1 MCGEEGEVA
10 IPKRYAL
17 QANATILFY
26 AISRGGSNCKFWEKN
41 PQVHLIFIRE

>member
-26 AISRGGSNCKFWEKN
+26 AISRGGQIANFGKKTLKF
-41 PQVHLIFIRE
+41 I